1 MQLVCVRAHTNSVR
15 IHSLIPRPILPSRG
29 GCCIW
34 CVCIRPLSRLYC
46 DWHLT
51 MGTKC
56 IHPSRGCCEE
66 RQATYARIWK
76 SKSEILNRAERVYSV
91 ALNNSAVVKRRHEFL
106 PAGNSKKLNRLSSIS
121 TKANHFIH
129 NSKIL
134 NRKEMAKKN
143 SRNTF
148 VRNIP
153 RALKALQSVSNVSV
167 QFSQPSA

>member
-1 MQLVCVRAHTNSVR
+1 
-15 IHSLIPRPILPSRG
+15 
-29 GCCIW
+29 
-34 CVCIRPLSRLYC
+34 
-46 DWHLT
+46 
-51 MGTKC
+51 
-56 IHPSRGCCEE
+56 
-66 RQATYARIWK
+66 
-76 SKSEILNRAERVYSV
+76 
-91 ALNNSAVVKRRHEFL
+91 VVKRRHEFL
-106 PAGNSKKLNRLSSIS
+106 PAGNSKKLNRLSSVS

-134 NRKEMAKKN
+134 NNKTQQERDGKKN